1 MASIINVDNIRAVG
15 SSTTGIT
22 VDSSG
27 RVLFPQI
34 PCACVTLTTS
44 NTQDTSNPYT
54 TTGTAILF
62 DKVSVNQGSVYDS
75 SNGRFTAPVA
85 GIYEFAYSYLKDDDS
100 AANTTYVN
108 LFKNGS
114 TYTGAGATAYDQ
126 NPTDYAQVSQK
137 LLIDLAA
144 NDYLT
149 LQLMGGG
156 IHINASGQYHSIVFK
171 LVG

>member
-34 PCACVTLTTS
+34 PCACVSLSTS
-44 NTQDTSNPYT
+44 NTQDGTNPYT
-54 TTGTAILF
+54 TIDTDILF
-62 DKVSVNQGSVYDS
+62 DVVAINQGSVYNS
-75 SNGRFTAPVA
+75 SNGRFTAPIA
-85 GIYEFAYSYLKDDDS
+85 GIYEFSYTYLKDD
-100 AANTTYVN
+100 ANSVTYVDV
-108 LFKNGS
+108 FKNGS
-114 TYTGAGATAYDQ
+114 LHAGPGGRAYD
-126 NPTDYAQVSQK
+126 YAANLYSLASMK
-137 LLIDLAA
+137 LLINLAA

-149 LQLMGGG
+149 LRLDTGG
-156 IHINASGQYHSIVFK
+156 IHLDSSGFYHSIVFK